1 MKINFVTT
9 TFNGETGGAIYD
21 GKLAFLMKNKINN
34 VNIYD
39 DKFYGNEFDEIEIN
53 YKRFE
58 KIYNKHAN
66 EIVDCDY
73 LIINSRLYTRFVSF
87 PWRQLNYKCHII
99 LIHHHFNFLTQTKFI
114 NKIAHRKLE
123 LDFLKKANVI
133 LTPNP
138 YTVDTL
144 KKFGFKNNVYLL
156 EAYINNSI
164 HTSEVKK
171 KDQIIFVGS
180 VIERKGLT
188 YGIDAFSKFNKSHPD
203 YQFLIVGTF
212 DQKLPYSKKLLEM
225 TREKGLI
232 NKVKFIGRVDEVEK
246 NKLMNESKLFLFPS
260 QNEGYGLVIV
270 EAMSYGLPVV
280 AFNNTAM
287 PYTVNNHNGAL
298 IQNKKTNLMAEAMTD
313 ILDDKKIYDELS
325 MGALNTVK
333 NLPSQ
338 EAINDE
344 YIKFLEKIERKEL

>member
-9 TFNGETGGAIYD
+9 IFDGKTGGLIYD
-21 GKLAFLMKNKINN
+21 GKLASLMKNKINN
-34 VNIYD
+34 INVYD
-39 DKFYGNEFDEIEIN
+39 DAYYGNEFEEIEVN

-58 KIYNKHAN
+58 KIYNNHAD

-73 LIINSRLYTRFVSF
+73 LIINSRLYTRFISF
-87 PWRQLNYKCHII
+87 PWKKTNHKCRII

-114 NKIAHRKLE
+114 NRVVHKKLE
-123 LDFLKKANVI
+123 LDFLKKANII
-133 LTPNP
+133 LTPNL

-144 KKFGFKNNVYLL
+144 KKFGFKDNVYLL
-156 EAYINNSI
+156 EAYIDNTI
-164 HTSEVKK
+164 HATKRKK

-180 VIERKGLT
+180 VIERKGLV
-188 YGIDAFSKFNKSHPD
+188 YGINAFFKFYESHPT

-212 DQKLPYSKKLLEM
+212 DSKLPYSKKLIEM
-225 TREKGLI
+225 IKDKGLSD
-232 NKVKFIGRVDEVEK
+232 KVKFIGRVDEAEK

-280 AFNNTAM
+280 AFDNTAM

-298 IQNKKTNLMAEAMTD
+298 IQNKQTDLMAKAISD
-313 ILDDKKIYDELS
+313 ILDHKSKYEELS
-325 MGALNTVK
+325 MGALNTVR

-338 EAINDE
+338 ESINEE
-344 YIKFLEKIERKEL
+344 YKKFLEMIERKEL